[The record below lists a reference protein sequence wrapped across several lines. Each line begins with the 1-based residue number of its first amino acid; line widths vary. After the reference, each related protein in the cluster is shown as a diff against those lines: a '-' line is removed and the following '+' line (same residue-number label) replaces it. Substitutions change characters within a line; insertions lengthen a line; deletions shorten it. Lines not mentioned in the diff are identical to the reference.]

1 MALGHLL
8 LMLLGQKS
16 DIRVH
21 RAVGAGLGNVICG
34 CKTGRTDLVGTS
46 GLQLLEVSKNAPFG
60 LQTSQSLF
68 LLLTIRRQLVD
79 LRGVLCC

>member
-21 RAVGAGLGNVICG
+21 GAVRAGLGNVICG
-34 CKTGRTDLVGTS
+34 CKTLRTDLVGTT
-46 GLQLLEVSKNAPFG
+46 GLQLLEVSKNSPFRP
-60 LQTSQSLF
+60 QTSQSLF

-79 LRGVLCC
+79 LRGVLCS